1 MSEVEEET
9 EDAGE
14 HVIRAAFHEV
24 QSDGKKMIPG
34 NGWST
39 RGMWKDQSQM
49 AMVKKEKGNKSSRSE
64 TEILELKI

>member
-24 QSDGKKMIPG
+24 QSDGKKNDSRKWLVNQRNVERSKSDG
-34 NGWST
+34 NG
-39 RGMWKDQSQM
+39 
-49 AMVKKEKGNKSSRSE
+49 
-64 TEILELKI
+64 